1 MLRLISRTGLCAV
14 LSIFCLVAATIG
26 AEAQQQPP
34 QQQRQPA
41 PAKPA
46 APPARPAAQP
56 APAAAPVEP
65 AGPLPSPIIA
75 VVDVDRIRD
84 NSTAAKSVRDQLEK
98 QRSTFQDEISKQEN
112 DLRNAEQDL
121 NKQRTVLSPE
131 AFNQRR
137 QQFEQRVA
145 EVQRTVQARRR
156 QLEGAMQTS
165 MTQVNAAVVQA
176 VQDIATARGATLVLP
191 KSQII
196 LVDKAM
202 EITDEV
208 LGQVN
213 RKLSTVKVTL
223 PPLTQ

>member
-1 MLRLISRTGLCAV
+1 MRRLITRTGLCAAFAISV
-14 LSIFCLVAATIG
+14 LFAMPAAVQ
-26 AEAQQQPP
+26 AQQQQ
-34 QQQRQPA
+34 QQQRQQPA
-41 PAKPA
+41 PKPA
-46 APPARPAAQP
+46 PKPAAQP
-56 APAAAPVEP
+56 AAAPAP
-65 AGPLPSPIIA
+65 APTGPLPAPIIA

-98 QRSTFQDEISKQEN
+98 QRQTFQDEISKQEN

-165 MTQVNAAVVQA
+165 MSQVNTAVVQS

-202 EITDEV
+202 EVTDEV
-208 LGQVN
+208 LAAVN
-213 RKLSTVKVTL
+213 RKLPTVKVTL